1 MAVIKL
7 ALKILAALLIVA
19 VIALAVTISHDSAC
33 PTTPYPALA
42 AGSTPMKAA
51 VYRCYGPPEVV
62 KVEDIAKPVP
72 GDEEVLVKVHAAA
85 INPLDWHYMRGVPYI
100 MRLESGFFRPKD
112 ERLGIDFSGT
122 VEAVGKSVTSFKP
135 GDEVFGGRGGAFA
148 EYVVV
153 NAARNIQLKPA
164 RITFEQAA
172 GVPIAAVTAL
182 QALRD
187 KGELE
192 EGQKVLINGASGG
205 VGTFA
210 VQIAKAFGAEVT
222 GVASTRNVEL
232 VRSLGADHV
241 IDYTKQDFTQGEVV
255 YDLVVDNV
263 GNHSFDEIRR
273 VLKPEGRYV
282 IIGSNSKD
290 RWLGALSTPLKAK
303 MRAPFVSQEAVF
315 LLAELK
321 PVDLVYLAGLM
332 SAGKV
337 TPVVDRT
344 YPFGEVAAAIEYVET
359 GRARGKVILS
369 VVPGPG

>member
-1 MAVIKL
+1 
-7 ALKILAALLIVA
+7 
-19 VIALAVTISHDSAC
+19 
-33 PTTPYPALA
+33 
-42 AGSTPMKAA
+42 MKAV
-51 VYRCYGPPEVV
+51 VYRCYGGPQVLH
-62 KVEDIAKPVP
+62 VEQVPKPVP
-72 GDEEVLVKVHAAA
+72 ADDQLLVRVHAAA
-85 INPLDWHYMRGVPYI
+85 VNPLDWHYMRGVPYI

-112 ERLGIDFSGT
+112 QRLGVDFAGT
-122 VEAVGKSVTSFKP
+122 VEAVGKGVTSFKP

-153 NAARNIQLKPA
+153 KASRNIQLKPE

-187 KGELE
+187 KGELQ

-241 IDYTKQDFTQGEVV
+241 IDYTKQDFTQGDVI
-255 YDLVVDNV
+255 YDLVVDNI
-263 GNHSFDEIRR
+263 GNHSFDDIRR

-282 IIGSNSKD
+282 MIGSNDKG

-303 MRAPFVSQEAVF
+303 IRAPFVSQEALF
-315 LLAELK
+315 LLADIK
-321 PVDLVYLAGLM
+321 PIDLVFLAGLM
-332 SAGKV
+332 TAGKV

-344 YPFGEVAAAIEYVET
+344 YPLADVAKAIEYVET